1 MRVHDI
7 MVRDPTVACPDAS
20 ALELARTMAENRIG
34 SVIITEDNKPVGI
47 VTERDLVRRV
57 LAVSKNPTQ
66 LTAINI
72 CSKPVITCAENGD
85 VEDAVDIMK
94 DYNIR
99 RIVVTDDKK
108 EVVGILTFDDVV
120 VNLKDLSEDMA
131 VKFLVLSRAR
141 R

>member
-1 MRVHDI
+1 MRVHNI
-7 MVRDPTVACPDAS
+7 MVRDPTIAGPDTS
-20 ALELARTMAENRIG
+20 ALELARTMVEKRIG
-34 SVIITEDNKPVGI
+34 SVIITDDNKPVGI

-57 LAVSKNPTQ
+57 LAVSKDPTQ
-66 LTAINI
+66 LTAITI

-108 EVVGILTFDDVV
+108 FKGQRVC
-120 VNLKDLSEDMA
+120 KY
-131 VKFLVLSRAR
+131 
-141 R
+141 